1 MNKKTVIVAGSSG
14 LVGSEAVKLLLD
26 DSSYEEVI
34 LLVRKKS
41 EINHPKVKEILFNF
55 NSSEYHIEN
64 IQADSMFICI
74 GTTMKKAQT
83 KEAFKEVDLNIPV
96 KLAKLAKKLSVR
108 KVSVISAMGAELHSS
123 FFYNRVKG
131 ELETQIIS
139 LNLPSVILIRPSLL
153 IGHREEIRFG
163 ERVAEKVYKVL
174 PFIYPKKY
182 QPIEASRVALAMIKA
197 DSDTD
202 NLKVTIIENSMIHEL
217 SRNS

>member
-1 MNKKTVIVAGSSG
+1 
-14 LVGSEAVKLLLD
+14 
-26 DSSYEEVI
+26 
-34 LLVRKKS
+34 
-41 EINHPKVKEILFNF
+41 
-55 NSSEYHIEN
+55 
-64 IQADSMFICI
+64 
-74 GTTMKKAQT
+74 MKKAQT